1 MSHFISQFVGL
12 KGKSPAGSTSDDAL
26 DVSLASSISIEES
39 QEAGTART
47 AIRLVSLAL
56 AVFLVWAS
64 FAPVTE
70 IATGTGEIV
79 PNGFVQTIQHL
90 EGGIV
95 AELFVREGDRVVQG
109 KPILRMDDLASK
121 AELAKA
127 KSRADGIRLEIA
139 RRSSKTAVEPVSVF
153 EASLRLSAIA
163 ESQQAA
169 ALAEDTL
176 HAAQIE
182 VALAEVETRKA
193 ELFSLSQR
201 EQKMLEELRIIER
214 TLVDF
219 EKAFTAGAVSRS
231 ERDKI
236 AREKIQMESSILTVT
251 GQRAAAEAGLS
262 QSQARVDEL
271 RAGFR
276 QTAETAIAELEIEA
290 ASTEEL
296 VRQLEDRLDRTLIV
310 APETGRIFDLA
321 ASNRGQV
328 ISPGEQIAQ
337 IIPEGQAIYA
347 EVKIP
352 ADQIGFISPGMDAS
366 VKILTFD
373 YTRFGSIP
381 AKVDSISASSL
392 KHSEEDPPFF
402 NVRLELDKESIA
414 NSAQDRPI
422 QSGMSVAADIK
433 LGKKTVMNFLLKPLR
448 SLTDRAMSQR

>member
-1 MSHFISQFVGL
+1 MNHFISKFAGG
-12 KGKSPAGSTSDDAL
+12 KGKSNAGTRSDDPL
-26 DVSLASSISIEES
+26 DVSLASSISIEENH
-39 QEAGTART
+39 EAGIART

-79 PNGFVQTIQHL
+79 PNGFVQNIQHL

-95 AELFVREGDRVVQG
+95 SELFVREGDHVLKG

-127 KSRADGIRLEIA
+127 KARIDGIRLEIA
-139 RRSSKTAVEPVSVF
+139 RRSPKTGTETVSVF

-169 ALAEDTL
+169 ALADDKF
-176 HAAQIE
+176 HAAQLE
-182 VALAEVETRKA
+182 VALADVETRKA
-193 ELFSLSQR
+193 ELFSLSKR
-201 EQKMLEELRIIER
+201 EEKMREELGIVEKMLE
-214 TLVDF
+214 DF
-219 EKAFTAGAVSRS
+219 DRAFRAGAVSRS
-231 ERDKI
+231 ERDNI
-236 AREKIQMESSILTVT
+236 AREKIQLEASILNVS
-251 GQRAAAEAGLS
+251 GQRAAAETGLS
-262 QSQARVDEL
+262 QSRARVEEL

-276 QTAETAIAELEIEA
+276 QTAEQAIAELEIEA

-296 VRQLEDRLDRTLIV
+296 VRQLEDRLDRTVIV
-310 APETGRIFDLA
+310 APETGRIFGLA
-321 ASNRGQV
+321 ASNSGQV

-337 IIPEGQAIYA
+337 IIPEGQAVYA

-352 ADQIGFISPGMDAS
+352 SDKIGFISQGMDAS

-381 AKVDSISASSL
+381 AKVENISASSL
-392 KHSEEDPPFF
+392 KHREEDPSFF
-402 NVRLELDKESIA
+402 NVRLELDRASIA
-414 NSAQDRPI
+414 NATQDRPI
-422 QSGMSVAADIK
+422 QPGMSVSADIK

-448 SLTDRAMSQR
+448 SLTDHAMSQR